1 MRALNLVLFFIC
13 GCLLTLGGYYLYFEF
28 TKPSARPTEL
38 AVQIMNVEE
47 VPKNESVGG
56 TDETNSAIQSQA
68 LPQEKYARNLDA
80 NYTDAPILGDEDELK
95 EQIRVLR
102 AQNKLLYDDNVDLVG
117 KNLEIS
123 NLLNDQ
129 QAELETRRK
138 QAASANDKQRLSAI
152 DELNEK
158 LAKAQEENEKNK
170 NLEQNLTSLRS
181 EIKTLKAELEK
192 KQSEFDKSSAKTQNE
207 SQNALKRL
215 EAQNDELKNE
225 ATAAKAKFES
235 ELRTATE
242 EAAKLKSEN
251 ARLTNELGLK
261 DTETKRIASEY
272 NAQALNAQNLTKSRI
287 EALEKEQNADR
298 KKISELEAS
307 LENANKKAES
317 KAKLKSINSE
327 LNATNKELVAK
338 LEREKKGF
346 EKEVEKILAMH
357 KTEFEKLKNQL
368 EKERQDTERNVT
380 ELKGKIYELED
391 QISKKD
397 SSLKI
402 AEAKAVDLNESLNIQ
417 KELLADEIAASK
429 KNIQNYKILNNK
441 ITTLVENNIKT
452 AKENKEQ
459 MDALNELVAKKDAEL
474 ATLKKQM
481 QDGAKDLSDTK
492 ENLAKTST
500 QKNVAKGEVAQI
512 LTKNEELMSENENL
526 KKIIQLNFKAEVPK
540 KVVFIASVECSDM
553 SAGSDRPT
561 QVCKNKVSDFLQSY
575 NSNYYFEIT
584 PIVSRGNFI
593 ATSKAAKVI
602 PQDELEKI
610 NSYANFGI
618 GKERAKVAGEM
629 IKDEFG
635 DFSRISYS
643 NDIITSQDKQGF
655 IIKVYR

>member
-28 TKPSARPTEL
+28 TRPSVKPTEL

-47 VPKNESVGG
+47 IPKNERVNIPIK
-56 TDETNSAIQSQA
+56 ENLIPQSQTA
-68 LPQEKYARNLDA
+68 PQEQYAKNLDA
-80 NYTDAPILGDEDELK
+80 NYTDAPILGNETELK

-152 DELNEK
+152 DELNKK

-192 KQSEFDKSSAKTQNE
+192 KQSEFDKSNAKTQNE

-225 ATAAKAKFES
+225 ATSAKAKFES

-242 EAAKLKSEN
+242 ETAKLKSEN

-261 DTETKRIASEY
+261 DTEIKRIASEY

-287 EALEKEQNADR
+287 EALEKEQNADK

-368 EKERQDTERNVT
+368 EKERQDSERNVT

-397 SSLKI
+397 SLLKS
-402 AEAKAVDLNESLNIQ
+402 AEAKVVDLNESLNIQ

-441 ITTLVENNIKT
+441 ITTLVENNIK
-452 AKENKEQ
+452 ADKENKEQ
-459 MDALNELVAKKDAEL
+459 IDALNKLLTQKDAEL

-553 SAGSDRPT
+553 SAGSDKPT

-643 NDIITSQDKQGF
+643 NEIITSQDKQGF

>member
-1 MRALNLVLFFIC
+1 M
-13 GCLLTLGGYYLYFEF
+13 LTLGGYYLYFEF

-47 VPKNESVGG
+47 ISKNERVNIPIK
-56 TDETNSAIQSQA
+56 ENLIPQSQTA
-68 LPQEKYARNLDA
+68 PQEQYAKNLDA
-80 NYTDAPILGDEDELK
+80 NYTDAPILGNETELK

-138 QAASANDKQRLSAI
+138 QAANANDKQRLSAI
-152 DELNEK
+152 DELNKK

-225 ATAAKAKFES
+225 ATSAKAKFES

-261 DTETKRIASEY
+261 DTEIKRIASEY

-287 EALEKEQNADR
+287 AALEKEQNADK

-357 KTEFEKLKNQL
+357 KTEFEKLKSQL

-391 QISKKD
+391 QVSKKD
-397 SSLKI
+397 SSLKS
-402 AEAKAVDLNESLNIQ
+402 AEAKVVDLNESLNIQ
-417 KELLADEIAASK
+417 KELLADEIAAGK

-441 ITTLVENNIKT
+441 ITTLVENDIKT

-459 MDALNELVAKKDAEL
+459 LDALNELLTQKDAEL
-474 ATLKKQM
+474 ATLKKQI

-500 QKNVAKGEVAQI
+500 QKNIAKGEVAQI

-526 KKIIQLNFKAEVPK
+526 KKIIQLNFRAEVPK

>member
-1 MRALNLVLFFIC
+1 M
-13 GCLLTLGGYYLYFEF
+13 
-28 TKPSARPTEL
+28 
-38 AVQIMNVEE
+38 QIMNVEE
-47 VPKNESVGG
+47 APKNESVGG
-56 TDETNSAIQSQA
+56 TDETNSAILSQA
-68 LPQEKYARNLDA
+68 LPQEKYAKNLDA

-152 DELNEK
+152 DELNKK

-170 NLEQNLTSLRS
+170 NLEQNLTSLRA
-181 EIKTLKAELEK
+181 EIKTLKTELEK
-192 KQSEFDKSSAKTQNE
+192 KQSEFDKSSAKTQSE

-225 ATAAKAKFES
+225 ATSAKAKFES

-261 DTETKRIASEY
+261 DTEIKRIASEY
-272 NAQALNAQNLTKSRI
+272 NAQALNAQNLSKSRI

-338 LEREKKGF
+338 LEKEKKGF

-357 KTEFEKLKNQL
+357 KIEFDKLKNQL

-397 SSLKI
+397 SSLKS
-402 AEAKAVDLNESLNIQ
+402 AEAKVVDLNESLNIQ

-441 ITTLVENNIKT
+441 ITTLVENDIKT

-459 MDALNELVAKKDAEL
+459 LDALNELLTHKDAEL
-474 ATLKKQM
+474 ATLRKQI

-500 QKNVAKGEVAQI
+500 QKNIAKGEVAQI

-526 KKIIQLNFKAEVPK
+526 KKIIQLNFRAEVPK

-610 NSYANFGI
+610 DSYANFGI

>member
-1 MRALNLVLFFIC
+1 M
-13 GCLLTLGGYYLYFEF
+13 
-28 TKPSARPTEL
+28 
-38 AVQIMNVEE
+38 QIMNVEE
-47 VPKNESVGG
+47 APKNESVGG
-56 TDETNSAIQSQA
+56 TDETNSAILSQA
-68 LPQEKYARNLDA
+68 LPQEKYAKNLDA

-152 DELNEK
+152 DELNKK

-170 NLEQNLTSLRS
+170 NLEQNLTSLRA
-181 EIKTLKAELEK
+181 EIKTLKTELEK
-192 KQSEFDKSSAKTQNE
+192 KQSEFDKSSAKTQSE

-225 ATAAKAKFES
+225 ATSAKAKFES

-251 ARLTNELGLK
+251 TRLTNELGLK
-261 DTETKRIASEY
+261 DTEIKRIASEY
-272 NAQALNAQNLTKSRI
+272 NAQALNAQNLSKSRI

-338 LEREKKGF
+338 LEKEKKGF

-357 KTEFEKLKNQL
+357 KTEFDKLKNQL

-397 SSLKI
+397 SSLKS
-402 AEAKAVDLNESLNIQ
+402 AEAKVVDLNESLNIQ

-441 ITTLVENNIKT
+441 ITTLVENNIK
-452 AKENKEQ
+452 ADKENKEQ
-459 MDALNELVAKKDAEL
+459 LDALNELLTQKEVEL

-492 ENLAKTST
+492 ENLAKTSS
-500 QKNVAKGEVAQI
+500 QKNIAKGEVAQI

-610 NSYANFGI
+610 DSYANFGI

>member
-1 MRALNLVLFFIC
+1 
-13 GCLLTLGGYYLYFEF
+13 LYFEF